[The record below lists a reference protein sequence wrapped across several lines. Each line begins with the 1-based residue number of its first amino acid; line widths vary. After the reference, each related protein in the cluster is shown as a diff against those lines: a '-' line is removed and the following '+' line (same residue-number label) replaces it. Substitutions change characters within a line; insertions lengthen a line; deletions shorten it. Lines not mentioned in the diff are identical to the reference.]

1 MREIKFRGKRLENG
15 EWAYGYYVANTFTIP
30 AKHYIYHSAN
40 QNFIWEVEP
49 DTVGQYT
56 GLKDKNGNEIYEGDI
71 LSWEGYPPAIVSFIE
86 GTFSVFDSTSD
97 DTGQLLIEVL
107 IGAEVTGNIADMRES
122 KSKRHNWGGNQSE
135 ERD

>member
-15 EWAYGYYVANTFTIP
+15 EWVYGGIAFFET
-30 AKHYIYHSAN
+30 YIYITHPKEEDGFVHW
-40 QNFIWEVEP
+40 FIGIDAE
-49 DTVGQYT
+49 TVGQYT
-56 GLKDKNGNEIYEGDI
+56 ELKDSNGREIYEGDI

-107 IGAEVTGNIADMRES
+107 IGAEVTGNIHDNPELLE
-122 KSKRHNWGGNQSE
+122 G
-135 ERD
+135 ER